1 MLFIFKKI
9 LGGQSLLRIMMNI
22 GFRGY
27 APAGRVVDIGGGRHP
42 DYFNYF
48 DMSKATSTEALDGSI
63 SGIDFEKDALPY
75 ADGSIDT
82 ALCANV
88 LEHVYNHRF
97 LVGEMYRILKSDG
110 QLIGFVPF
118 LIQYHPDPHDYFR
131 YTKEALMRIFTDA
144 GFKDVTIKEVGG
156 GPFATNFNNIMLSV
170 PHFFAALLFLIYWP
184 LDRLF
189 LKVRPKVRERYP
201 LGFIF
206 SMKK

>member
-9 LGGQSLLRIMMNI
+9 LAGQSVLRIMMNL
-22 GFRGY
+22 GFRSV
-27 APAGRVVDIGGGRHP
+27 ALTGRVVDIGGGRKP
-42 DYFNYF
+42 DYFGYF
-48 DMSKATSTEALDGSI
+48 DMKAATSTEALDGSI
-63 SGIDFEKDALPY
+63 SGIDFETDALPY

-88 LEHVYNHRF
+88 LEHVYDHRF
-97 LVGEMYRILKSDG
+97 LVGEMYRILKPGG

-131 YTKEALMRIFTDA
+131 YTKEALMRIFSDA
-144 GFKDVTIKEVGG
+144 GFADVTIREVGG
-156 GPFATNFNNIMLSV
+156 GPFMTNFNNIMLSV
-170 PHFFAALLFLIYWP
+170 PRQVAAALFLIYWP

-189 LKVRPKVRERYP
+189 LRVRPKVRERYP

-206 SMKK
+206 TMRK

>member
-1 MLFIFKKI
+1 MFFILKKI
-9 LGGQSLLRIMMNI
+9 VGGQSLLRIMMNV

-27 APAGRVVDIGGGRHP
+27 VLKGRVVDIGGGRAP
-42 DYFNYF
+42 DYFDYF
-48 DMSKATSTEALDGSI
+48 DLSRPTSTEALDGSI
-63 SGIDFEKDALPY
+63 SGIDFETDALPY
-75 ADGSIDT
+75 MDESVDT

-97 LVGEMYRILKSDG
+97 LVGEMHRILKTDG

-131 YTKEALMRIFTDA
+131 YTKEALMRIFAEA
-144 GFKDVTIKEVGG
+144 GFKDIHIKEVGG

-170 PHFFAALLFLIYWP
+170 PRSIAALLFLVYWP

-206 SMKK
+206 VMKK